1 MESGSIQQ
9 LKQRIPP
16 NSMEAEQSVLGSMLL
31 DKEAV
36 AAAAEVLHGEDF
48 YSDAHREIYEAILD
62 IYDRGMPADL
72 VTLAEALRQRGTLE
86 SVGGGTYISDL
97 SMSVPSTANVRYYIR
112 IVEEKA
118 VLRRLIAASGDIMQE
133 SYAASED
140 LDIIIDHAEKK
151 IFDIS
156 QRKNDRDFEP
166 IKTILLDTYSR
177 IEELAKNKGKIVG
190 VATGF
195 RDFDLRTSGLNPSDF
210 VLIAGRPSMGKTSFA
225 LNIAQYAAVHSKVPV
240 AIFSLEMSREQLV
253 QRMLSC
259 QAHIELQ
266 KIRTGDL
273 AEEDWIRLVHAATPL
288 SQAPIYIDDTPA
300 ISAMEIRSKARRLK
314 LEHGLGMI
322 VIDYLQ
328 LMSGRGN
335 IESRQQEVSD
345 ISRSL
350 KALARELEVPV
361 VTLSQLSRGPEA
373 RQDHRPMLSDL
384 RESGAIEQDADL
396 VVFLYR
402 DEYYNPD
409 SEKQN
414 IAEAIIAKQRN
425 GPTGTVEL
433 VWLGQYTQFAS
444 YEKNRQ
450 EY

>member
-1 MESGSIQQ
+1 MDSIQQ
-9 LKQRIPP
+9 LQRIPP
-16 NSMEAEQSVLGSMLL
+16 SSLEAEQSVLGAMLL

-48 YSDAHREIYEAILD
+48 YSDAHKEIYEAILD
-62 IYDRGMPADL
+62 IYDRGTPVDL
-72 VTLAEALRQRGTLE
+72 VTLAESLRQRGTLE

-118 VLRRLIAASGDIMQE
+118 TLRKLISASGDIMQE
-133 SYAASED
+133 SYEAAED

-156 QRKNDRDFEP
+156 QRKNNQTFEP

-177 IEELAKNKGKIVG
+177 IEELTKNKGKIVG
-190 VATGF
+190 VPTGF

-210 VLIAGRPSMGKTSFA
+210 VLIAARPSMGKTSFA
-225 LNIAQYAAVHSKVPV
+225 LNIAQNAAVHSKVPV
-240 AIFSLEMSREQLV
+240 AIFSLEMSKDQLA
-253 QRMLSC
+253 QRMLSSESN
-259 QAHIELQ
+259 IELQ

-273 AEEDWIRLVHAATPL
+273 TEEDWIKLVHAATPL
-288 SQAPIYIDDTPA
+288 SQAPIFIDDTPG

-314 LEHGLGMI
+314 LEHGLGLI

-328 LMSGRGN
+328 LMSGRGKP
-335 IESRQQEVSD
+335 ESRQQEVSE

-361 VTLSQLSRGPEA
+361 VTLSQLSRGPES

-409 SEKQN
+409 SEKKN

-425 GPTGTVEL
+425 GPTGTIEL
-433 VWLGQYTQFAS
+433 VWLGQFTKFAS